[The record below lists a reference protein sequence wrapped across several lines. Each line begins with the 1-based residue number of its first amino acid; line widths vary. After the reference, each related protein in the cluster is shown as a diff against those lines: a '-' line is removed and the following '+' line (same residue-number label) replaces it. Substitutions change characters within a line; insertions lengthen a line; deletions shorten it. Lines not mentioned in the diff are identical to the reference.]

1 MAAGHGARLGELAV
15 RHGCELRGDPE
26 LRVDHVATLRNA
38 GAGALAFLAN
48 AAYRPQL
55 STTGAT
61 AVVLAAGEAA
71 GCPAACLVSA
81 DPYAAYARMA
91 AELYPPTPICPGVA
105 AGATLGSGCQV
116 PASAAVSPGAVLGAG
131 VRLGE
136 RVFIGPHCVLGDG
149 TVIGDDTR
157 LLGHC
162 TVYPGVVIGAR
173 GIIHAGVVLGADGF
187 GFARERDGRYTKV
200 PQVGGVR
207 IGDDV
212 EIGANTTIDRG
223 ALDDTLVGDGVK
235 LDNQIQVG
243 HNVVIGPHTVIA
255 AQVGIAGSAVI
266 GARCVIGGQAGIAGH
281 LTIADDVVVAGGS
294 AVTGSIRRAG
304 FYGGGPTPADDLPR
318 WRRNM
323 ARFGQLDALAK
334 RLRVLERQ
342 GPGKETDEGDGT
354 G

>member
-1 MAAGHGARLGELAV
+1 
-15 RHGCELRGDPE
+15 
-26 LRVDHVATLRNA
+26 
-38 GAGALAFLAN
+38 
-48 AAYRPQL
+48 
-55 STTGAT
+55 
-61 AVVLAAGEAA
+61 
-71 GCPAACLVSA
+71 
-81 DPYAAYARMA
+81 
-91 AELYPPTPICPGVA
+91 
-105 AGATLGSGCQV
+105 
-116 PASAAVSPGAVLGAG
+116 

-149 TVIGDDTR
+149 AVVGDDTR
-157 LLGHC
+157 LVGPC
-162 TVYPGVVIGAR
+162 TVNPGVVIGAR